1 MRSFKEGLWANKE
14 RGFTLVEVVLII
26 VIVAVLVAAVN
37 IGISNLN
44 AIRLSNAVGKVVA
57 DLRYTQQLSATTR
70 SRHGLTIDSLQ
81 QYSGHID
88 NAGVN
93 SPIKDPTNLGPTF
106 VVNFDVYQ
114 QQQLN
119 GVRFASATPFC
130 TGPPGCAACTS
141 TIEFDTLGIPTNDSG
156 TPLCSV
162 SLVLTRSGA
171 ANQTV
176 TIEANTGK
184 IN

>member
-1 MRSFKEGLWANKE
+1 MKNDWFYGEK
-14 RGFTLVEVVLII
+14 GFTLIELVL
-26 VIVAVLVAAVN
+26 VIVVVALLGISVN
-37 IGISNLN
+37 IGMNSLGT
-44 AIRLSNAVGKVVA
+44 IRLNNAVGKVVA